1 MTQHTTS
8 SPPGR
13 RRWYIGDGY
22 LAPDSPE
29 KGDLISHEAICILN
43 AGSETATCLLTVYFE
58 DREPIRD
65 IRLEVG
71 AERTWHVRLDK
82 PDQLGGVELPRGV
95 PYALA
100 LTSDQNVIVQHSR
113 LDTRQANLAYFTAIG
128 YFED

>member
-1 MTQHTTS
+1 MTEVIST
-8 SPPGR
+8 PAPGH

-22 LAPDSPE
+22 LAPDSPD
-29 KGDLISHEAICILN
+29 KGDLISHEAICVLN
-43 AGSETATCLLTVYFE
+43 AGSEDANCSLTIYFE

-65 IRLEVG
+65 IPLKVR

-82 PDQLGGVELPRGV
+82 PDHLGGAEIPRGV

-100 LTSDQNVIVQHSR
+100 LQSDRNVIVQHSR

-128 YFED
+128 YAEG